1 MKMADKTITKDE
13 IEIVSAFTLHNRL
26 SIQAKING
34 EPMNFNFPAKLGE
47 DKKVLHERIKAEYH
61 TMKANCA
68 KHKATRAES
77 LIGKVTV

>member
-1 MKMADKTITKDE
+1 MTDKTIIKDE

-34 EPMNFNFPAKLGE
+34 EPMNFNFPAAIGQ
-47 DKKVLHERIKAEYH
+47 DKKALLERMKAEYH
-61 TMKANCA
+61 TMKNNCA
-68 KHKATRAES
+68 KHKATRKEA